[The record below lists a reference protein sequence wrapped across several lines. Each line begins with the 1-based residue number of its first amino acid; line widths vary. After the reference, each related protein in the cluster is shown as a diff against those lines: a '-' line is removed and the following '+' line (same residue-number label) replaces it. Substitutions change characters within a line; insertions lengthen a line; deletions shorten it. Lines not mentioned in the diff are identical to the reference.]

1 MHHVIMILK
10 EWIQK
15 VPKLNEND
23 LGWDSL
29 DHRPVYEKSEICY
42 NPSYMSITW
51 VAIEFILYYLIICY
65 YI

>member
-1 MHHVIMILK
+1 MILK

-42 NPSYMSITW
+42 NPGYMSITW
-51 VAIEFILYYLIICY
+51 VAIEFIFFII
-65 YI
+65 